1 MSKATESR
9 DCKERL
15 LGEMRAKLAGLTT
28 AQVCEGF
35 IATNTKNS
43 PEIPTVRGVL
53 MDELQAR
60 DSGAFELWMET
71 NDIALMD
78 NPTHFYVK

>member
-1 MSKATESR
+1 MCKTPNPQ
-9 DCKERL
+9 DGKERL
-15 LGEMRAKLAGLTT
+15 LNEMRAKLAVLTT

-35 IATNTKNS
+35 IATNTKNG

-60 DSGAFELWMET
+60 DNGAFELWMDT
-71 NDIALMD
+71 SDSALMD
-78 NPTHFYVK
+78 NPTHFFVK